1 KYPTPEAKAAV
12 KRIGPSQNLPKR
24 IGDDLLSAV
33 SKGRDLSSV
42 FSSFFDNAINK
53 NNQLEDNLN
62 LEGSLSFKGFIN
74 LEELDI
80 SNQKITALDIADCS
94 QLRDLNC
101 SNNQLTNL
109 DLANNQQIE
118 QINFSSNQLTNLNLK
133 GLTKIEKI
141 FCSGNKLANLE
152 FLKDID
158 PTKVLTLR
166 MDNNNFPAQ
175 DLSCFTPFTKLQRL
189 FITNNPFYGSL
200 KPLRNLTEIKEIG
213 ITGTNVNSGLEN
225 LHEDFFKVN
234 AVNNAASSLGL
245 TGGYFKRIIQ
255 CSEKLAEQLKDYEE
269 KNIESLA
276 LNKDHPAAE
285 IYNHPYSPNTPP
297 LIKGYE
303 NISKRK
309 IKLSPNIDN
318 LDNYLKPYD
327 IVKRKMSIPED
338 FLKGET
344 EIEIEH
350 PFIPF
355 KRLELIE
362 KQIDIAIKAK
372 YGEKQYHLL
381 KNNCEHFAKMC
392 VYGLGISQQSKM
404 ANAISKDSA
413 YLLKAIQE
421 TNDFFEKLQEKE
433 ILEKNSQEDLQKNLT
448 AFNNQPKRVNASPE
462 QQN

>member
-1 KYPTPEAKAAV
+1 MKGTEICLPKAAV

-269 KNIESLA
+269 KNIESQEAKTLQA
-276 LNKDHPAAE
+276 QPTIKELKVESTNDQRKTPKDNSTQEELMKLLIRERLKAE
-285 IYNHPYSPNTPP
+285 S
-297 LIKGYE
+297 
-303 NISKRK
+303 
-309 IKLSPNIDN
+309 
-318 LDNYLKPYD
+318 
-327 IVKRKMSIPED
+327 
-338 FLKGET
+338 
-344 EIEIEH
+344 
-350 PFIPF
+350 
-355 KRLELIE
+355 IE
-362 KQIDIAIKAK
+362 KIA
-372 YGEKQYHLL
+372 
-381 KNNCEHFAKMC
+381 
-392 VYGLGISQQSKM
+392 
-404 ANAISKDSA
+404 
-413 YLLKAIQE
+413 
-421 TNDFFEKLQEKE
+421 FFE
-433 ILEKNSQEDLQKNLT
+433 T
-448 AFNNQPKRVNASPE
+448 
-462 QQN
+462 